1 MENKKNPSK
10 DVHRWTQ
17 TFFSLGL
24 ALSVGAVLVAFEWK
38 AYEEKPPLTFDQG
51 FLNLD
56 DFDIPITVQDPPKLP
71 EIVKTPVFKVI
82 EDEIEIEDK
91 YDLDLNISE
100 KDVIPEIKLDTKP
113 PVIEDPDE
121 IYDYTEVQAS
131 FVGGMEAWY
140 AYLKKNLSYP
150 KLEQRAGIEGTV
162 FLRFVIN
169 TDGSI
174 EDIQVIRSASDG
186 LDAAAIAVI
195 KNSPKWEP
203 GRFRGKAVRS
213 RMTIPIR
220 FKLQ

>member
-1 MENKKNPSK
+1 METKKNHEK

-38 AYEEKPPLTFDQG
+38 AYEEKSPMTFDQG
-51 FLNLD
+51 ILNLD
-56 DFDIPITVQDPPKLP
+56 NFDVPITIQEPPKLP
-71 EIVKTPVFKVI
+71 ETVKIPVFKVV
-82 EDEIEIEDK
+82 EDEIEIDDSFE
-91 YDLDLNISE
+91 LDLNISE
-100 KDVIPEIKLDTKP
+100 KDEIPAIELDDAP
-113 PVIEDPDE
+113 PIVEQPEE
-121 IYDYTEVQAS
+121 IYDFTEVQAS
-131 FVGGMEAWY
+131 FVGGMDAWY
-140 AYLKKNLSYP
+140 AYLKKNLTYP

-174 EDIQVIRSASDG
+174 EDIQVIRSASEG
-186 LDAAAIAVI
+186 LDAAAVAVI
-195 KNSPKWEP
+195 QNSPKWEP